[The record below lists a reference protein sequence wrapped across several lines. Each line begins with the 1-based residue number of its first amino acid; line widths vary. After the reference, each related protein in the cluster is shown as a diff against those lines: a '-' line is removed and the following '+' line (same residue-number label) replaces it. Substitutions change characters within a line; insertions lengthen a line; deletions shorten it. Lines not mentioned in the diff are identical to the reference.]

1 MTNRVSAVWRVLR
14 RLGVSLVTLWGAATL
29 TFFALRL
36 VPVDPAFA
44 ILGAG
49 QQQVDISP
57 EVLAVVRA
65 EYHLDEPL
73 IVQYLLYL
81 GRLVRGDLGM
91 SYVQEQPVAPLLAAQ
106 AGPTVALALAAIVLA
121 VVISLVGGVLTA
133 GRRLPSAVS
142 SAIELVLASTPV
154 FWLGFVLMLVFAVW
168 LRALPILDSGDLRS
182 LVLPALTL
190 ALPTA
195 ALLLQVLRQSLDDAL
210 EQPFILSA
218 RARGLG
224 SLAVTVRH
232 ALRHAAVPYLTML
245 GFSFGALLGGA
256 AITET
261 LFSRPGLGRLL
272 VDSVAAQDIP
282 VVIGVVLVATAV
294 FILVNTLVD
303 LSYGLVDPRVREAA
317 RVPTAGDVVAAGI
330 AGESDAPAEAS
341 APAPVTAP
349 VSASTSAA
357 SPDASAPVSGAS
369 DASAAPA
376 PGAAALAAAAPHA
389 SAAPAASAASAAPA
403 RVNSA
408 AAAEASAP
416 AAAAPEASA
425 TASAASAPE
434 ASAPEASAP
443 EASAPASAVDSPE
456 VSR

>member
-1 MTNRVSAVWRVLR
+1 MSTVWRVLR
-14 RLGVSLVTLWGAATL
+14 RLGVSLITLWGAATL

-57 EVLAVVRA
+57 EVLAVVRQ

-73 IVQYLLYL
+73 IVQYFLYL
-81 GRLVRGDLGM
+81 GRLLRGDLGM

-106 AGPTVALALAAIVLA
+106 AGPTIALALAAIVLA
-121 VVISLVGGVLTA
+121 VVISLAGGVLTA
-133 GRRLPSAVS
+133 GRRLPSWIS
-142 SAIELVLASTPV
+142 SGVELVLASTPV

-272 VDSVAAQDIP
+272 VDSVASQDIP
-282 VVIGVVLVATAV
+282 VVIGVVLVGTAV

-303 LSYGLVDPRVREAA
+303 LSYALVDPRVRDADRVIAPSKDDAA
-317 RVPTAGDVVAAGI
+317 VAAS
-330 AGESDAPAEAS
+330 EP
-341 APAPVTAP
+341 T
-349 VSASTSAA
+349 
-357 SPDASAPVSGAS
+357 GA
-369 DASAAPA
+369 D
-376 PGAAALAAAAPHA
+376 
-389 SAAPAASAASAAPA
+389 
-403 RVNSA
+403 RT
-408 AAAEASAP
+408 E
-416 AAAAPEASA
+416 A
-425 TASAASAPE
+425 TA
-434 ASAPEASAP
+434 
-443 EASAPASAVDSPE
+443 
-456 VSR
+456 